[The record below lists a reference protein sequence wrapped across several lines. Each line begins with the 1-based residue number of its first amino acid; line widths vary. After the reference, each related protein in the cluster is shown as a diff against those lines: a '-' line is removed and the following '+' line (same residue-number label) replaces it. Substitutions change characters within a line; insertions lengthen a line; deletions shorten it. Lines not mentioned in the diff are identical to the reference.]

1 MKMKCQSESCFN
13 DCEREWCEY
22 ARQILQQDI
31 MYPYVFADA
40 TRNTLERG
48 RGKFHNVMMD
58 GLASASSSCYS
69 NSKWMHPVEL
79 FVVF

>member
-1 MKMKCQSESCFN
+1 MKMKRQSESCF
-13 DCEREWCEY
+13 DGCEREWCEY
-22 ARQILQQDI
+22 ARQMLQQDI